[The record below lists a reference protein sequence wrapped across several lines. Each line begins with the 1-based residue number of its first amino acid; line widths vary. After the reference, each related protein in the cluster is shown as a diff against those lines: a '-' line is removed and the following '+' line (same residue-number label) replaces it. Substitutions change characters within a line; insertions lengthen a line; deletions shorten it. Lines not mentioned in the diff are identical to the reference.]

1 MATRASTAVRILAI
15 ALLGATW
22 LATAD
27 RSSAQDANTPYEQK
41 LMRLSEVLGAMHHLR
56 NVCGANEGQLW
67 RDQMIRLLDAE
78 APSPARRARLVRQ
91 FNKGYQTY
99 QRSYQSCT
107 DSASLEATKFASEGA
122 SLAQSLAFERANY

>member
-1 MATRASTAVRILAI
+1 MAFLLAI
-15 ALLGATW
+15 VALA
-22 LATAD
+22 APA
-27 RSSAQDANTPYEQK
+27 RAQDQNGPYEQK

-67 RDQMIRLLDAE
+67 REQMIRLLDAE

-99 QRSYQSCT
+99 QRSYQTCT
-107 DSASLEATKFASEGA
+107 DSASLEATKFATEGA
-122 SLAQSLAFERANY
+122 TLAQSLAFERANY